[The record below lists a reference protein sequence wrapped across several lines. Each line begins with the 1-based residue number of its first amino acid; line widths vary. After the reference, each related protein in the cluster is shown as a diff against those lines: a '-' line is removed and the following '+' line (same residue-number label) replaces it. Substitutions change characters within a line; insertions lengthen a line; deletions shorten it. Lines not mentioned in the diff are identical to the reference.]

1 MAFSRGALSITKASD
16 RLQVHVTS
24 VTHGATVTLNEPV
37 FAMAGYAAAQD
48 RATHW
53 ASASTPWH

>member
-1 MAFSRGALSITKASD
+1 LSITEAFD

-24 VTHGATVTLNEPV
+24 VTHAATVTLNERL
-37 FAMAGYAAAQD
+37 FAMPGYAAAQD
-48 RATHW
+48 LAMRW